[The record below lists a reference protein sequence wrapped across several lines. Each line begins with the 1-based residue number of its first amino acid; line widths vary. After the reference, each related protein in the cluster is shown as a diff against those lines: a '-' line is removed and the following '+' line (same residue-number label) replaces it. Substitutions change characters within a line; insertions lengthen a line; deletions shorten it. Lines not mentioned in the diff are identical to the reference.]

1 MNIGGIIIMMNAV
14 VKWVGEGVTFECS
27 TPEGAKF
34 LLAGPAEMNNGKV
47 LGPKPIEILL
57 HAVAACTS
65 VDIVTMLKAKGAQ
78 ISGYEVV
85 VNGERGTVAPKPIEK
100 INLLYNI
107 KGKGMT
113 PEIIEAVLKIA
124 FEVESG
130 VANTYKSDIAWSF
143 NLIEE

>member
-1 MNIGGIIIMMNAV
+1 MMNAV
-14 VKWVGEGVTFECS
+14 VKWLGDGAAFECT

-34 LLAGPAEMNNGKV
+34 VLAGPAEMNNGKV

-65 VDIVTMLKAKGAQ
+65 VDIVTMLKARGAQ
-78 ISGYEVV
+78 ISEYEVI
-85 VNGERGTVAPKPIEK
+85 VNGERGSVAPKPIEK
-100 INLLYNI
+100 IDLSYNI

-113 PEIIEAVLKIA
+113 PEMIEYVLKTA

-130 VANTYKSDIAWSF
+130 VANTYKSDITWSF